1 MTEKNEDQKI
11 KVSIDGPYIVTGR
24 VPLIDMSLVPDEQ
37 GLSIRWEEGKRYPFQ
52 ERYELCRCGHSK
64 DKPFCDDT
72 HHEIAFD
79 GTETASR
86 DPVITHAEPVTVGPQ
101 VELIDIPVL
110 CSSSRFCDRGAGAWD
125 NTRASDN
132 PEAKQN
138 VIQAVAN
145 CPSGRLIL
153 RLRNGKVIEPELEP
167 SIGVVFDPA
176 INGIGPLWVRGGI
189 PIEAADGH
197 IYEIRNRVTLCR
209 CGKSTNKPFCDGK
222 HCDAE

>member
-1 MTEKNEDQKI
+1 
-11 KVSIDGPYIVTGR
+11 
-24 VPLIDMSLVPDEQ
+24 
-37 GLSIRWEEGKRYPFQ
+37 
-52 ERYELCRCGHSK
+52 
-64 DKPFCDDT
+64 
-72 HHEIAFD
+72 
-79 GTETASR
+79 
-86 DPVITHAEPVTVGPQ
+86 
-101 VELIDIPVL
+101 
-110 CSSSRFCDRGAGAWD
+110 
-125 NTRASDN
+125 
-132 PEAKQN
+132 
-138 VIQAVAN
+138 VAN

-167 SIGVVFDPA
+167 SIGVVFDPI